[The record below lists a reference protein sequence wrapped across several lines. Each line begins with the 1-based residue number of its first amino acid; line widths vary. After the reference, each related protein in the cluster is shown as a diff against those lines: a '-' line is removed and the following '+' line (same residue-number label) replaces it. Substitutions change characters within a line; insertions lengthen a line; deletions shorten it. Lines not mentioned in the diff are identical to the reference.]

1 MHTLSHTHLIAKAL
15 GDIDVSFLE
24 EAIAFPPK
32 KVQPSLP
39 KRLAAACLCLL
50 IGVTSLCTI
59 SFPAEEN
66 PASIDSE
73 PALTPAPEPSQSV
86 SGVTPPAP
94 QLSLAAEENASMM
107 PFFIYQGRTYLYYD
121 CVPSRHL
128 ALGEKAGTATGLIDE
143 WTPQDGYVNL
153 AGSVTGDFYPV
164 AGYDPSFLL
173 AMPQT
178 DGTMELFVA
187 QNGYTLQTGADLFQT
202 RLSVLE
208 TCTAVTWETWDSWY
222 EEKGDIHTLSTENTA
237 AFSSFLGVLE
247 QSPCCLTESIPLIDG
262 AESVYDFFFD
272 DWGLY
277 HLYITR
283 DDGITV
289 ELCLFEGGYIMFSGL
304 QSVCVQVPP
313 DDFSALL
320 ALLS

>member
-32 KVQPSLP
+32 KVRPSLP

-73 PALTPAPEPSQSV
+73 PALTPTPEPSQSV

-94 QLSLAAEENASMM
+94 QLSLAAGENASMM

-187 QNGYTLQTGADLFQT
+187 QNGYTLQTGADLFET

-222 EEKGDIHTLSTENTA
+222 EEKGTSTH
-237 AFSSFLGVLE
+237 F
-247 QSPCCLTESIPLIDG
+247 PPKIPP
-262 AESVYDFFFD
+262 
-272 DWGLY
+272 
-277 HLYITR
+277 
-283 DDGITV
+283 
-289 ELCLFEGGYIMFSGL
+289 LFPRF
-304 QSVCVQVPP
+304 CVFWSNPP
-313 DDFSALL
+313 AV
-320 ALLS
+320 

>member
-32 KVQPSLP
+32 KVRPSLP
-39 KRLAAACLCLL
+39 KRLAATCLCLL

-128 ALGEKAGTATGLIDE
+128 ALGERRA
-143 WTPQDGYVNL
+143 
-153 AGSVTGDFYPV
+153 
-164 AGYDPSFLL
+164 
-173 AMPQT
+173 
-178 DGTMELFVA
+178 
-187 QNGYTLQTGADLFQT
+187 
-202 RLSVLE
+202 R
-208 TCTAVTWETWDSWY
+208 
-222 EEKGDIHTLSTENTA
+222 
-237 AFSSFLGVLE
+237 
-247 QSPCCLTESIPLIDG
+247 
-262 AESVYDFFFD
+262 
-272 DWGLY
+272 
-277 HLYITR
+277 
-283 DDGITV
+283 
-289 ELCLFEGGYIMFSGL
+289 
-304 QSVCVQVPP
+304 PP
-313 DDFSALL
+313 G
-320 ALLS
+320 